1 MGIDLPRL
9 KGRDR
14 QSAGHPLYL
23 SDRQPGGPD
32 DVGRPGTGV
41 EQPHDLALGLVH
53 PAVSD
58 RAAGAALVP
67 QVAHDGLRSVTM
79 TIGSPPPAHSSL
91 LRPPRKAPPWQS
103 GPRW

>member
-1 MGIDLPRL
+1 MVGVRSNSSVVWLLLCFKQKTAYEMRISDWSSDVCSSDL
-9 KGRDR
+9 
-14 QSAGHPLYL
+14 
-23 SDRQPGGPD
+23 GPD

-53 PAVSD
+53 PVVSD

-79 TIGSPPPAHSSL
+79 TIGSPHPAHSAVM
-91 LRPPRKAPPWQS
+91 RPT
-103 GPRW
+103 